1 MSVFSLVDIVRYSAQ
16 LAIVIGGAGG
26 ATAVFRLPS
35 PRGRL
40 AYWRAVVAA
49 CLLLPLVV
57 VFHPFSAAMA
67 TRLPFGDVALTI
79 QAVGTAGS
87 RMDVV
92 RLIPAVL
99 LVGAVLRTGYLTLG
113 AWRLYRFRQTS
124 PRVALHPEVE
134 AAVRAVAPAAEFR
147 SCDSIDQPVT
157 FGFVRSIVLVPHR
170 LLDLPLDL
178 QCAVVLHEAFHVV
191 RGDWLNLLAEQLVR
205 TVFWFHPA
213 MWWALDN
220 IQLCREQTI
229 DDLVVRRTGSR
240 QAYVKALMSFADL
253 APVAAIGAPLLRRR
267 HLARRIKAIATPT
280 TRSAVSS
287 FIAMT
292 GLILASAGSVF
303 GATSLIAVQ
312 GQHSQ
317 ETIYEPGDG
326 VTLPVVVGEV
336 RPFYT
341 ERAKEAKIQGTVT
354 MRCVVGRDGRVDDIA
369 VIESLDGDYG
379 LDDAA
384 VEALRRWEFKPGTK
398 DGTPVAVRVTVQM
411 KFTLK

>member
-1 MSVFSLVDIVRYSAQ
+1 MSAFSLVDVVRYSTQ
-16 LAIVIGGAGG
+16 LAIIIGGAGA

-40 AYWRAVVAA
+40 AFWRAIVAA
-49 CLLLPLVV
+49 CLLLPLVM
-57 VFHPFSAAMA
+57 VFHPFSAATV
-67 TRLPFGDVALTI
+67 TRLPFGDAALTI
-79 QAVGTAGS
+79 QALGTAGS
-87 RMDVV
+87 QMGVLK
-92 RLIPAVL
+92 LIPAML
-99 LVGAVLRTGYLTLG
+99 LAVALLRAGYLTLG
-113 AWRLYRFRQTS
+113 AWRLYQFRQSS

-134 AAVRAVAPAAEFR
+134 AAARAVAPAAEFR

-178 QCAVVLHEAFHVV
+178 QCAVVLHEAFHVI
-191 RGDWLNLLAEQLVR
+191 RRDWLNLLAEQFVR

-220 IQLCREQTI
+220 VQLCREQTI
-229 DDLVVRRTGSR
+229 DDLVVRWTGSR

-253 APVAAIGAPLLRRR
+253 APVAAIGAPLLGRR

-280 TRSAVSS
+280 TRSAMSS
-287 FIAMT
+287 LIAVT
-292 GLILASAGSVF
+292 GLTLASAGSVV
-303 GATSLIAVQ
+303 GASLIAVQ

-317 ETIYEPGDG
+317 ETIYEPGNG
-326 VTLPVVVGEV
+326 VTLPVVVSEI
-336 RPFYT
+336 RPVYT

-354 MRCVVGRDGRVDDIA
+354 MNCVVRRDGRVDDIT
-369 VIESLDGDYG
+369 VIESLDAEYG

-384 VEALRRWEFKPGTK
+384 VEALRRWEFKPGTR